1 VVLELLLL
9 YLPIDLLYLGGID
22 TLGKAV
28 KTSKVSANNLLHV
41 FEGRLVRWVFF
52 GALAQRLNFLVDE
65 FIFGISHGFIETHVF
80 FDFLVEVLWE
90 VLDT

>member
-1 VVLELLLL
+1 VVLKFLFL
-9 YLPIDLLYLGGID
+9 YLPIYLLYLGSIG

-41 FEGRLVRWVFF
+41 FEGRLIGWVFF
-52 GALAQRLNFLVDE
+52 GALSQRLDFLIDE
-65 FIFGISHGFIETHVF
+65 FIFGVSHGLVETHVF

-90 VLDT
+90 ILDA

>member
-1 VVLELLLL
+1 MVLELFFL
-9 YLPIDLLYLGGID
+9 YLSIDLLYLGSIG

-41 FEGRLVRWVFF
+41 FEGSLIGWVFF
-52 GALAQRLNFLVDE
+52 GALAQRLDFLIDE
-65 FIFGISHGFIETHVF
+65 FIFRISHGLVEAHIF

>member
-1 VVLELLLL
+1 VVLELLFL
-9 YLPIDLLYLGGID
+9 YLPIDLLYLGSID

-28 KTSKVSANNLLHV
+28 KTTKVSANNLLHV
-41 FEGRLVRWVFF
+41 FEGRLVRRVFF
-52 GALAQRLNFLVDE
+52 GALAQRLDFLVDK
-65 FIFGISHGFIETHVF
+65 FIFGVSHGFVETHIF

>member
-1 VVLELLLL
+1 MVLELLLL
-9 YLPIDLLYLGGID
+9 YLPIDLLYLGSID

-41 FEGRLVRWVFF
+41 FEGRLVRRVFF
-52 GALAQRLNFLVDE
+52 GALAQRLDFLVDK
-65 FIFGISHGFIETHVF
+65 FIFGVSHGFVETHIF

>member
-1 VVLELLLL
+1 MVLELLLL
-9 YLPIDLLYLGGID
+9 YLPIDFLYLGSID

-28 KTSKVSANNLLHV
+28 KTTKVSANNLLHV
-41 FEGRLVRWVFF
+41 FEGRLVRRVFF
-52 GALAQRLNFLVDE
+52 GALAQRLDFLVDK
-65 FIFGISHGFIETHVF
+65 FIFGVSHGFVETHIF

>member
-1 VVLELLLL
+1 MVLELLFL
-9 YLPIDLLYLGGID
+9 YLPIDLLYLGSID

-28 KTSKVSANNLLHV
+28 KTTKVSANNLLHV
-41 FEGRLVRWVFF
+41 FEGRLVRRVFF
-52 GALAQRLNFLVDE
+52 GALAQRLDFLVDK
-65 FIFGISHGFIETHVF
+65 FIFGVSHGFVETHIF